1 MDMDDDTHLCL
12 RCNSTIIGL
21 DNYVIHRKEHCTV
34 AKPDTTNQFPSNSVS
49 GYQSVTDVFQSN
61 TCTPSASDFF
71 SYLELQST
79 ATPSDP
85 SKKELTSSFQQGTR
99 TYSEQ
104 EEESDH
110 EFGNHDVFEESDDD
124 THPPQSHTG
133 GKWKPG
139 SRPEQYTRNQWER
152 NPSSGED
159 DEDLNLALSEPSIQR
174 QDHEEKVKKK
184 LECKLCNRKYSD
196 KGSYER
202 HLDTRLHFKRSH
214 LERDVRCLT
223 SGIGLDSSK
232 QQFKKAQRLIHLP
245 QKGGFVKSTLKTELK
260 CIQCCKR
267 FVKPYEFALH
277 LLSDKHRQAFN
288 LREDWVNHVLQNEAV
303 MVKSLL
309 FRCLICSFYF
319 AQQECFLAHVR
330 EKQHLQKAA
339 QARRSL
345 ICTSC
350 QYECYA
356 NDEMLNHLT
365 SAVHNKNVTEILPQH
380 PVILSENSIRKSCDI
395 CPKQCEIKKCVLSSE
410 KKIRKENSSDSVI
423 NPYINNLTVLNN
435 RSLKISKNGHKSKLI
450 RENIVK
456 MIKNTEYKM
465 RKNWCC
471 KECKKEFGKLD
482 YYKHVLSSH
491 PENCHECKICKIKFF
506 SSSKLQKHMNTAYHK
521 KQERVKTRHAKHEG
535 NLICEMCNCGFLTL
549 ADIIFHKIDFHH
561 SEGLEMHVVGNV
573 EKMQESMKE
582 VDYQF
587 IRNEKKNIK
596 DIQKRYPCPYCRRIF
611 SRAVLR
617 SHLIVHTGEKPHTC
631 HICRATFTQK
641 GTLMVHIKRHLGI
654 KKMKC
659 DHCNYACVTK
669 GALNRH
675 LQVHLVE
682 RPRPFLCEECG
693 SSHSDRGSLNYH
705 MKIHLKK
712 FDYKCPVDGCHHAC
726 RSKSELK
733 IHMCSHT
740 NERPYLCD
748 KCGYAG
754 KTSGQLKKHQKCHTG
769 EKPFKCRYCSY
780 SATFSSHL
788 RRHMRLHTGSK
799 PYQCPYCSYSCNTQE
814 NIRKHIL
821 KTKKHIGKK
830 MYPCRFCEF
839 GCNDFQE
846 YKKHLLDYHL
856 EHFPEGERDIDSS
869 YVSGLYTKDN
879 TNVDDGFIPID
890 TLGSQSEL
898 RETSSCSLSRKHC
911 KTRRKKNNT
920 TDDLRGATVIKDEGN
935 IVEIPEMARLQEVD
949 HVEISTVSEAT
960 VKGVTV
966 TAQANSSALTLD
978 NFEPKVDLHQ
988 AVTGVSDTGV
998 LSNTRIE
1005 LATSDFFITD
1015 NPDYFSS
1022 EQTLV
1027 EELPDS
1033 LHGSVTHGYEYTT
1046 YTEENNAETIIIY
1059 MPV

>member
-1 MDMDDDTHLCL
+1 MSY
-12 RCNSTIIGL
+12 N
-21 DNYVIHRKEHCTV
+21 RKEHCTA
-34 AKPDTTNQFPSNSVS
+34 AKPDTPNQFPPSSVS

-85 SKKELTSSFQQGTR
+85 SKKELTSSFQQSSR
-99 TYSEQ
+99 TYLEQ

-110 EFGNHDVFEESDDD
+110 EFGSHDVFEESDDD
-124 THPPQSHTG
+124 THPPLSHTEES
-133 GKWKPG
+133 G
-139 SRPEQYTRNQWER
+139 SPE
-152 NPSSGED
+152 
-159 DEDLNLALSEPSIQR
+159 
-174 QDHEEKVKKK
+174 
-184 LECKLCNRKYSD
+184 
-196 KGSYER
+196 
-202 HLDTRLHFKRSH
+202 
-214 LERDVRCLT
+214 
-223 SGIGLDSSK
+223 
-232 QQFKKAQRLIHLP
+232 
-245 QKGGFVKSTLKTELK
+245 
-260 CIQCCKR
+260 
-267 FVKPYEFALH
+267 
-277 LLSDKHRQAFN
+277 
-288 LREDWVNHVLQNEAV
+288 
-303 MVKSLL
+303 
-309 FRCLICSFYF
+309 
-319 AQQECFLAHVR
+319 
-330 EKQHLQKAA
+330 
-339 QARRSL
+339 
-345 ICTSC
+345 
-350 QYECYA
+350 
-356 NDEMLNHLT
+356 
-365 SAVHNKNVTEILPQH
+365 VHQ
-380 PVILSENSIRKSCDI
+380 
-395 CPKQCEIKKCVLSSE
+395 
-410 KKIRKENSSDSVI
+410 
-423 NPYINNLTVLNN
+423 NNL
-435 RSLKISKNGHKSKLI
+435 
-450 RENIVK
+450 
-456 MIKNTEYKM
+456 
-465 RKNWCC
+465 
-471 KECKKEFGKLD
+471 
-482 YYKHVLSSH
+482 
-491 PENCHECKICKIKFF
+491 
-506 SSSKLQKHMNTAYHK
+506 
-521 KQERVKTRHAKHEG
+521 
-535 NLICEMCNCGFLTL
+535 
-549 ADIIFHKIDFHH
+549 HH
-561 SEGLEMHVVGNV
+561 CEGLEMYLVGNT
-573 EKMQESMKE
+573 EKIQESMKK
-582 VDYQF
+582 VDNKF
-587 IRNEKKNIK
+587 LRSEKKNIK
-596 DIQKRYPCPYCRRIF
+596 GIQKRYPCPYCRRMF

-659 DHCNYACVTK
+659 DQCNYACVTK

-712 FDYKCPVDGCHHAC
+712 FDYKCPIDGCYHAC

-733 IHMCSHT
+733 FTCVRDTMNAHFSAINVDMQE
-740 NERPYLCD
+740 NKWPV
-748 KCGYAG
+748 
-754 KTSGQLKKHQKCHTG
+754 KKHQKCHTG

-879 TNVDDGFIPID
+879 TNVDDGFIPVD
-890 TLGSQSEL
+890 ALGSRSEV
-898 RETSSCSLSRKHC
+898 RETSSCLLSRKHS
-911 KTRRKKNNT
+911 KTRRKKNDT
-920 TDDLRGATVIKDEGN
+920 TADLREATVIEDEGN
-935 IVEIPEMARLQEVD
+935 IVEIPEMARFQEVE
-949 HVEISTVSEAT
+949 HTEISKISEAT
-960 VKGVTV
+960 VKGVI
-966 TAQANSSALTLD
+966 AQTNSSVLTLD

-988 AVTGVSDTGV
+988 AVTEVAETGV

-1005 LATSDFFITD
+1005 LSASDFFITD
-1015 NPDYFSS
+1015 NPDYFST

-1027 EELPDS
+1027 EGLPDS